1 MNLAMYELSNEIHS
15 NKSNELVFIQQSRA
29 LLRWL
34 NVSVLKCGVKL
45 CNDFQNMNHFLL
57 MNKHKT

>member
-1 MNLAMYELSNEIHS
+1 MYELSNEIHS
-15 NKSNELVFIQQSRA
+15 NKSNELFEVFIQQSRA

-34 NVSVLKCGVKL
+34 NVSVSKCGAKL